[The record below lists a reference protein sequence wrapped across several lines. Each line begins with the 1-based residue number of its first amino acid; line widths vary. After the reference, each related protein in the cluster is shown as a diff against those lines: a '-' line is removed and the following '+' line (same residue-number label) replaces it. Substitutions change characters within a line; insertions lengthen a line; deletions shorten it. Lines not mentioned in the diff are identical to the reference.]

1 MSDVPTKILFVCMGN
16 ICRSPAAECF
26 FKIALEKEGKE
37 GSFLSDSAGT
47 GGWHA
52 GAKPDRRMRA
62 AAKEQGLVITGSARQ
77 VTTSDFSTFDL
88 IFCMDKDNLNDLL
101 SMGANPAKTHLFLPY
116 IGSGQLDEVPD
127 PYYGG
132 EDGFQDV
139 VTLIHDAASK
149 LVLKLCS

>member
-1 MSDVPTKILFVCMGN
+1 MSEVQIKVLFVCMGN

-26 FKIALEKEGKE
+26 FNIALEKEGKRD
-37 GSFLSDSAGT
+37 SFLLDSAGT

-52 GAKPDRRMRA
+52 GAKPDRRMRV
-62 AAKEQGLVITGSARQ
+62 AAKKQGLVITGSARQ
-77 VTTSDFSTFDL
+77 VTTNDFSTFDL

-101 SMGANPAKTHLFLPY
+101 AMGADPAKTHLFLPFVGY
-116 IGSGQLDEVPD
+116 DQPDEVPD

-139 VTLIHDAASK
+139 VTLIQDASSK
-149 LVLKLCS
+149 LVLKLSS